1 MTGNETDFPS
11 LEVFLASQLS
21 RHDLNM
27 VEGGVELVDVLES
40 VSHTAR

>member
-1 MTGNETDFPS
+1 MTGNATDFPS

-21 RHDLNM
+21 RRDLNM
-27 VEGGVELVDVLES
+27 VEDGIKLVDVLES